1 MASRQSAGVLL
12 YRRRNDGWQVFLVHP
27 GGPYWK
33 AKDLGAWSIP
43 KGEFKAGEDPLERAK
58 REFAEETGLLITGTF
73 IPLLPVKQSGGKVVH
88 AFAVEGDGDPAL
100 VKSNTFSLEWPP
112 RSGRRQE
119 FPEIDRGEW
128 FGLEEASVKIGKG
141 QTTLINQLRVLVGE
155 IPGARRTRYPRSY

>member
-1 MASRQSAGVLL
+1 M
-12 YRRRNDGWQVFLVHP
+12 
-27 GGPYWK
+27 
-33 AKDLGAWSIP
+33 
-43 KGEFKAGEDPLERAK
+43 
-58 REFAEETGLLITGTF
+58 
-73 IPLLPVKQSGGKVVH
+73 VH
-88 AFAVEGDGDPAL
+88 AFAVEGDGDPTL

-141 QTTLINQLRVLVGE
+141 QTTLINQLRLLVGE